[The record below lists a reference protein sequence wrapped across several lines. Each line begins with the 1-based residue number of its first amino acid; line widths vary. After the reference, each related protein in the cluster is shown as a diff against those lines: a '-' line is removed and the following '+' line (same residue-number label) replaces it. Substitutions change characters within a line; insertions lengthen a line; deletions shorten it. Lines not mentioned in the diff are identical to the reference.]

1 MLALTRLVAKLFYHS
16 RGDFSLFTQPR
27 VSTANTIDA
36 PWKHNNHRRHDMKAA
51 LLSDP
56 HCRFYLLDRT
66 GHVVC
71 FHSPV
76 LLDDEEKDE
85 TVIIAI
91 HADGINGKTHIMFS
105 ADAFFQVCVAPVAP
119 THANTLGARHIRCKF
134 EDLRNKNNES
144 AAFDDI
150 GYEPPVANDTTNPVL
165 IFVDKVAA
173 IPPTF
178 RALDGF
184 DVQKEFPASDETLP
198 ETYGPTKPV
207 IAAWRT
213 LDGNS
218 GGSLHCT
225 TSYPQMASAMWL
237 DTDGTAGA
245 GFQDLADIGKDLA
258 PCIHTTITFVPATH
272 KLVRQAAASI
282 EEKMT
287 TALSTEAQELDEI
300 ASAHHRPPPGS
311 SHTVS
316 HAPSSSP
323 AGEDTTIKL
332 TEVMEN
338 LTKNLQSSTDGS
350 KTTLKKKLSRRHMN
364 RIQLMYGAVET
375 LTDGTEV
382 WTPATLTARFIEFMD
397 CDDKEEAKRI
407 LHYAFVDAVATAK
420 KKKDLLGLCSDYNPD
435 CLNTAFITCL
445 KNAHFNQ
452 EPFNV
457 SMTSIDQAI
466 STFCFLPVEANNAKL
481 IRMNSSEQA
490 AKVAHIH
497 GETKEAKVREL
508 FVHGEQTQV
517 SCIKATN
524 LNLQLFGTIIA
535 VDYHKSFMY
544 KKLMELFEIHD
555 SLGGTAWLK
564 KVVADNP
571 AMIHSVL
578 MDIESIRLAISYP
591 LFNNIAFQSA
601 MERGEDISASD
612 VVAGSTTVC
621 QTVLNNAMSAV
632 GGSYHLYETALR
644 SYKWFHPSSSDGR
657 GADRGAGGGGGGS
670 PPKRQR
676 QEPRHEEHDGG
687 QDRRREPP
695 PRLSDR
701 EIDTRK
707 GRGFLKCQGTLRH
720 CSVRFSQWSNKTLCT
735 KFSTR
740 GYYCPFDG
748 RACQFAHIDPR
759 NVCNA
764 DIAEFNRWL
773 DRTPSMSYNDPNMAP
788 TGNDP
793 PRARP

>member
-1 MLALTRLVAKLFYHS
+1 MLALTRLVAKLFYHN
-16 RGDFSLFTQPR
+16 RGELSLFTQPR

-36 PWKHNNHRRHDMKAA
+36 PWRHNNDRRHDMKAA

-76 LLDDEEKDE
+76 LLNDDEKDE
-85 TVIIAI
+85 NVIIAI
-91 HADGINGKTHIMFS
+91 HGDGINGKTHIKFN

-119 THANTLGARHIRCKF
+119 THANTLGARHLHCKF
-134 EDLRNKNNES
+134 EDLRNKNDEP
-144 AAFDDI
+144 AAFHDI

-165 IFVDKVAA
+165 IFMDKVAA
-173 IPPTF
+173 IPPTY
-178 RALDGF
+178 RALDGHNIE
-184 DVQKEFPASDETLP
+184 KAFPASSETHP

-218 GGSLHCT
+218 GGSLHHGN
-225 TSYPQMASAMWL
+225 SYSQLASAVWL
-237 DTDGTAGA
+237 EQDDGAGA
-245 GFQDLADIGKDLA
+245 GFQDLKNIGKDLA
-258 PCIHTTITFVPATH
+258 TCIHTEFTFVPATH
-272 KLVRQAAASI
+272 KLVLAAAASI

-300 ASAHHRPPPGS
+300 ASATTRPPGS
-311 SHTVS
+311 SPAVS
-316 HAPSSSP
+316 HAPAFSP
-323 AGEDTTIKL
+323 AGEDATKQL
-332 TEVMEN
+332 AEVMTS
-338 LTKNLQSSTDGS
+338 LSKNLQSTTEGS
-350 KTTLKKKLSRRHMN
+350 KSTLKKKLMQRYMHRY
-364 RIQLMYGAVET
+364 QLVYGAVEK
-375 LTDGTEV
+375 LSDGTEV
-382 WTPATLTARFIEFMD
+382 WKPAILTPRFIEFME
-397 CDDKEEAKRI
+397 CDDKEEAKRM
-407 LHYAFVDAVATAK
+407 LRLAFVDAIAVAK

-435 CLNTAFITCL
+435 CINTTFTTCT
-445 KNAHFNQ
+445 KNAHFTN
-452 EPFNV
+452 EPLNV

-466 STFCFLPVEANNAKL
+466 STFCFLPVDANNAKL

-524 LNLQLFGTIIA
+524 LNLQVFGTVIA
-535 VDYHKSFMY
+535 VDYDKSFMY
-544 KKLMELFEIHD
+544 KKLMELYEIHD

-564 KVVADNP
+564 KVVANKP

-578 MDIESIRLAISYP
+578 MDIEAIRLAISYP
-591 LFNNIAFQSA
+591 LLNNIAFQSA

-612 VVAGSTTVC
+612 VIAGSTTVC

-632 GGSYHLYETALR
+632 GGSYHLYETPLR
-644 SYKWFHPSSSDGR
+644 SFNWFTQAHSDGR
-657 GADRGAGGGGGGS
+657 GADRAAGGDSGGS

-676 QEPRHEEHDGG
+676 QEPRREEHDGG
-687 QDRRREPP
+687 RDRRRDTPQ
-695 PRLSDR
+695 LSDR
-701 EIDTRK
+701 EMETRK
-707 GRGFLKCQGTLRH
+707 GRGFLKCTGTLRH
-720 CSVRFSQWSNKTLCT
+720 CSIRFSQWSNKTLCT
-735 KFSTR
+735 KFATR
-740 GYYCPFDG
+740 GYYCTFDS
-748 RACQFAHIDPR
+748 RDCQFAHIDPR

-764 DIAEFNRWL
+764 DIAKLNEWL
-773 DRTPSMSYNDPNMAP
+773 NRTPSMSYNDPNLAP

-793 PRARP
+793 PRDRP